1 MLKEAETAI
10 FLSSWAELEKVK
22 TTKIPL
28 AQLFYKIKLSSTEA
42 KEKRNGEQK
51 DYNYYSQ

>member
-22 TTKIPL
+22 TTKISL